1 MDIAFQGAAGEVT
14 GSCFLLSARG
24 KRLLIDCGIF
34 QGSDEERAENSGD
47 FGFAPEEIDFVIL
60 THAHL
65 DHCGRLPLLVKG
77 GFQGEIV
84 ATSATRDLAR
94 LVLLDAA
101 GLQQEHAQRVTR
113 RHQRAGAPPAT
124 PVYGELDVFDTMDR
138 FGRTPSYGQPLP
150 LCDGVTLTLR
160 DAGHILGSASVYL
173 EIEEEI
179 EGQVERRRLL
189 FSGDLGMGSS
199 PLLPAPDPAP
209 PSDVV
214 VMESTYGGRLHKAIG
229 PSVAELREAIAD
241 TLARGGNVVI
251 PTFALERAQEILFYL
266 RDMVERGALPASLN
280 VFLDSPM
287 AISATA
293 LFRRHPEALN
303 GALRAM
309 LEAGHDP
316 FALPGLRITRDRAAS
331 MAINQIRSGAVIL
344 AGSGMATGGRVLHH
358 LRHQLWR
365 PESSVVFV
373 GYAAAGTLA
382 RAIIDGRKAV
392 RIFGEEVRVAARI
405 YTIGGFSAHA
415 DQQGLLAWYR
425 TAGTP
430 SRTFLVHGEDD
441 ARGALAALLKGEGRT
456 VDLPTLHSQSSM

>member
-14 GSCFLLSARG
+14 GSCFLLTACG
-24 KRLLIDCGIF
+24 KRLLIDCGMF
-34 QGSDEERAENSGD
+34 QGADEERAENRGD
-47 FGFAPEEIDFVIL
+47 FGFAPAEIDVVLL

-77 GFQGEIV
+77 GFRGEIV

-101 GLQQEHAQRVTR
+101 GLHQERAQRVTR
-113 RHQRAGAPPAT
+113 HRQRAGAPPVT
-124 PVYGELDVFDTMDR
+124 PLYGELDVFDTMDR
-138 FGRTPSYGQPLP
+138 FGRTLSYGQPLP
-150 LCDGVTLTLR
+150 LCDGVMVTLR

-173 EIEEEI
+173 EIEEESG
-179 EGQVERRRLL
+179 GQVERRRVL

-214 VMESTYGGRLHKAIG
+214 VMESTYGDRSHKPIE
-229 PSVAELREAIAD
+229 PSIAELREAIAD
-241 TLARGGNVVI
+241 TLTRGGNVVI

-266 RDMVERGALPASLN
+266 RDMVERGELPKSLN

-287 AISATA
+287 AISATE
-293 LFRRHPEALN
+293 LFRRHAEALN
-303 GALRAM
+303 GELRAM

-316 FALPGLRITRDRAAS
+316 FALPGLHVTRDRAAS
-331 MAINQIRSGAVIL
+331 MAINQIRTGAVIL

-365 PESSVVFV
+365 PESSVIFV
-373 GYAAAGTLA
+373 GYAASGTLA
-382 RAIIDGRKAV
+382 REIIDGQKTV
-392 RIFGEEVRVAARI
+392 RIFGEEVHVAARV

-415 DQQGLLAWYR
+415 DQQGLLGWYQ
-425 TAGTP
+425 TAGSP
-430 SRTFLVHGEDD
+430 ARTFLVHGEDG
-441 ARGALAALLKGEGRT
+441 ARDALASLLKGQGHAVE
-456 VDLPTLHSQSSM
+456 LPRLHAQSPL